1 MWRRVFVALLVVL
14 IVAPLAGAMVPRPLL
29 PQASAG
35 SDNSRRILVL
45 SNPIHTDIALPTH
58 PDVLER
64 LGFLGSSGL
73 PIYDPAAEW
82 LVVGWGGR
90 SFYLETPTWSDLKPL
105 PVLRALTADSS
116 AMHVAVAGAIN
127 QTADGVLA
135 IDLSE
140 AEFAAMLSAMLEGFA
155 KDASGEPIL
164 IAGRSYGPFDRFY
177 EGVGAFNA
185 VVGCNT
191 WTSAVLR
198 RAGLRTGFWNPLPQS
213 LVWSLRAFNEL
224 P

>member
-1 MWRRVFVALLVVL
+1 MLEKTRSRDFYANMNWQKKKVASSAIMSSGIFSLL
-14 IVAPLAGAMVPRPLL
+14 
-29 PQASAG
+29 S
-35 SDNSRRILVL
+35 VL
-45 SNPIHTDIALPTH
+45 STC
-58 PDVLER
+58 
-64 LGFLGSSGL
+64 F
-73 PIYDPAAEW
+73 DPAAEW

-127 QTADGVLA
+127 QNADGVLA

-140 AEFAAMLSAMLEGFA
+140 AEFAAMLSVMLEGFA